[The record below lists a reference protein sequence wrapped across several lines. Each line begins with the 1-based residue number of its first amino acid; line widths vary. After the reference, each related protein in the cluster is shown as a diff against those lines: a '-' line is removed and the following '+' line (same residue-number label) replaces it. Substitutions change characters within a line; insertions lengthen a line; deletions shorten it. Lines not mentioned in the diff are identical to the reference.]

1 MLRWV
6 DTAIPVGF
14 YHGLYA
20 LGVGGAPSGT
30 IVTLFQQGTA
40 TDTTAFPKYVAMK
53 CTLIVVH
60 KKKCNRCSTNLVI
73 GCLRSSGLV
82 PQTTN
87 ANTNDE
93 LNNTHAQILAIS
105 CVDEHVAK
113 QPTED
118 EMAIVL
124 S

>member
-6 DTAIPVGF
+6 DNAIPVGF

-40 TDTTAFPKYVAMK
+40 TDTTAFPKYVTMK

-60 KKKCNRCSTNLVI
+60 KKTCYRCSTNLVI

-93 LNNTHAQILAIS
+93 LNNNIFKCASGKENKLR
-105 CVDEHVAK
+105 VALGSSY
-113 QPTED
+113 
-118 EMAIVL
+118 VGVGG
-124 S
+124 